1 MVRRRHALPDA
12 LDYDIIKAGW
22 TYQYSRARAR
32 FPFGHGL
39 TYTHFRYGP
48 LRLTGSAADTV
59 TASLDVTNAGD
70 RDGTEVVQLY
80 ASYPAPDQPR
90 RRLCGFNRVTLAP
103 GETKTARI
111 EVPRARLALWDV
123 AAAAMSVP
131 PGQIELGAGAS
142 CADIRQ
148 TATLTVPGTVS
159 GRSIGR
165 DGKVSAADFDD
176 YENITLVDRTREDG
190 TVVTPANPA
199 GRSWLV
205 FKSVCSERTVAAVF
219 RVACPAPGGGRIQVR
234 TAAGDSP

>member
-1 MVRRRHALPDA
+1 M
-12 LDYDIIKAGW
+12 
-22 TYQYSRARAR
+22 
-32 FPFGHGL
+32 
-39 TYTHFRYGP
+39 
-48 LRLTGSAADTV
+48 

-90 RRLCGFNRVTLAP
+90 RRLCGFDRVTLAP

-219 RVACPAPGGGRIQVR
+219 RVACPRPWWRADSGADRGRGQPGRQRRRALDRRSLRVDRRHASLTLADGTSDLYLDLDGAVR
-234 TAAGDSP
+234 LDWFRLERE